1 MPSLKD
7 QQKQRALEAMKAY
20 LDARNPDGTLRAET
34 DLAGVDRQRATLI
47 QDQLRPLL
55 DGYLSGQI
63 GQQEFK
69 SKVDGLSKRFNL
81 WGFKAVKGQMFF
93 NQVVNAAAD
102 PAELDAELKAALP
115 APENEDMARSRI
127 RTFERYVR
135 RIGEQFVEAG
145 GSAYSRPK
153 ASSIPYFL
161 SYFWQVQDAQTWPM
175 LYTADERALTEL
187 DLWRPSDDLAEDYIA
202 FKHVYE
208 ELARVFGDA
217 LGRSVGFYF
226 VEHVFWFKV
235 GSPFGGGQ
243 PPVPLPPVE
252 VGKADEVGSA
262 PAAGLLESYVPP
274 VVAALPAIAH
284 GDPEM
289 ARAAKATG
297 MSLERA
303 FEKHVNA
310 AFTILGYETKLLGQ
324 GQGRVPDGVA
334 EAADH
339 SYALIWDAK
348 VRSGA
353 YSFGTDDRAM
363 REYINAQNR
372 ALRRRALKNV
382 YYLVV
387 SGSFAEDYDDTIRML
402 KMETD
407 ISEVCLVEA
416 EALVAMVDAKLRAPL
431 EVSLGPDGIQR
442 LFCESGVLSAAAVRD
457 TLG

>member
-1 MPSLKD
+1 MAALKE
-7 QQKQRALEAMKAY
+7 QQKQRALEVMKAY
-20 LDARNPDGTLRAET
+20 LAARTGNGESLPEHDAEF
-34 DLAGVDRQRATLI
+34 DRQRAAVI
-47 QDQLRPLL
+47 EGQLRPLL
-55 DGYLSGQI
+55 GAYLSGRV
-63 GQQEFK
+63 GGQEFK
-69 SKVDGLSKRFNL
+69 SKLDGLNKRSNY
-81 WGFKAVKGQMFF
+81 WGFKGVKGQLFF
-93 NQVVNAAAD
+93 NLLDNAATD
-102 PAELDAELKAALP
+102 TAELDAELRAALP
-115 APENEDMARSRI
+115 VPESEDMASSRI
-127 RTFERYVR
+127 RSFERYVR
-135 RIGEQFVEAG
+135 RLGEQYVEGG
-145 GSAYSRPK
+145 GSVYSRPK

-161 SYFWQVQDAQTWPM
+161 SYFWQLQNAQVWPM
-175 LYTADERALTEL
+175 RYTADERALTEL
-187 DLWRPSDDLAEDYIA
+187 DLWRRSDDLAEGYIA

-217 LGRSVGFYF
+217 LGRPVGFYF

-235 GSPFGGGQ
+235 GSPFGGDQSPVAPPAEGAKAAGA
-243 PPVPLPPVE
+243 PVPAPV
-252 VGKADEVGSA
+252 V
-262 PAAGLLESYVPP
+262 GLLESYVPP
-274 VVAALPAIAH
+274 VVAALPAIARS
-284 GDPEM
+284 DPEM
-289 ARAAKATG
+289 ARASQATG
-297 MSLERA
+297 VSLERA

-310 AFTILGYETKLLGQ
+310 TFTILGYETRLLGQ

-353 YSFGTDDRAM
+353 YSLGTDDRAM
-363 REYINAQNR
+363 REYISTQTR
-372 ALRRRALKNV
+372 VLRRRALRNV

-431 EVSLGPDGIQR
+431 EVSLGPDGLQR
-442 LFCESGVLSAAAVRD
+442 LFCGSGVLSAATVRD